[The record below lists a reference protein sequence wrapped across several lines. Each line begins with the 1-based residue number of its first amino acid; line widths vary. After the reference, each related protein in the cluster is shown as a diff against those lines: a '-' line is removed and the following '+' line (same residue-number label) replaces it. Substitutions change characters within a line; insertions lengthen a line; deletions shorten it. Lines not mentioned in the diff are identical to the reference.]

1 MSAPSQPTDV
11 LRQGETTMTPRGDLS
26 IRNIAM
32 PADTNPAGDIFGGW
46 LMSQM
51 DLAGGT
57 FARYRA
63 GGRVATVA
71 VDGFSFHK
79 PVFVGDELS
88 CYCQEV
94 KRGRTSITAR
104 VEAWVRRGDTA
115 EHVKVTE
122 GLFTFVAIDDQR
134 KARLLPPIA

>member
-1 MSAPSQPTDV
+1 MPEPFQPS
-11 LRQGETTMTPRGDLS
+11 GELA
-26 IRNIAM
+26 IRTIAM

-57 FARYRA
+57 VALARA
-63 GGRVATVA
+63 KGRVATVA
-71 VDGFSFHK
+71 VDGMTFHE

-88 CYCQEV
+88 CYADLLRV
-94 KRGRTSITAR
+94 GRTSLSYRVTAY
-104 VEAWVRRGDTA
+104 VRRREER

-122 GLFTFVAIDDQR
+122 GTFTYVAIGADRRPRPVVGD
-134 KARLLPPIA
+134 